1 MAAAKPGSFLSAW
14 DSTSVFVMA
23 SFFFLA
29 RMFARIMVTIR
40 AHTADETADQSTQ
53 DQAVCG
59 LYFFDDE
66 DNGDYQTKQRADG
79 IKIVSHCNFSY
90 YYFISWP

>member
-1 MAAAKPGSFLSAW
+1 
-14 DSTSVFVMA
+14 
-23 SFFFLA
+23 
-29 RMFARIMVTIR
+29 MFARIMVTIR

-66 DNGDYQTKQRADG
+66 DNGDYQTKQCADG
-79 IKIVSHCNFSY
+79 LKS
-90 YYFISWP
+90 